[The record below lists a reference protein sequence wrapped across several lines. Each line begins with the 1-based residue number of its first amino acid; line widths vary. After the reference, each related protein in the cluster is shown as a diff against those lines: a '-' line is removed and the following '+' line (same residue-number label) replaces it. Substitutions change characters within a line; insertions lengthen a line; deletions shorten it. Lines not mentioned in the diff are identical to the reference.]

1 MLYAA
6 FTSGVKNPLWWRP
19 GRWVSFGG
27 RDQTASTQLLLMHP
41 DVSARRL
48 FADDAY
54 WSTWSPDSKWIAYVA
69 GEITDPEPGR
79 LIVTRPD
86 GSGRRVIAE
95 GVSADSRPAW
105 SPDGRVIAFA
115 SYGTIFGI
123 RPDGTGQ
130 RVLVE
135 SDRFLA
141 SDPAWRSAKPL
152 PRHRFGACA

>member
-1 MLYAA
+1 MGPSARLFARLFPSKHGRQMSTGRVGSPAAAA
-6 FTSGVKNPLWWRP
+6 FSPN

-115 SYGTIFGI
+115 GYGTIFGI
-123 RPDGTGQ
+123 R
-130 RVLVE
+130 
-135 SDRFLA
+135 
-141 SDPAWRSAKPL
+141 
-152 PRHRFGACA
+152 